1 MCEFVSHKYVF
12 DRQDRRVEM
21 LEKVTL
27 DEFRAFFE
35 DYFFGNSGKGLRLDL
50 HWNSQKHLRESTMSQ
65 VSQTDSTQAASSI
78 SEECKDGE

>member
-12 DRQDRRVEM
+12 DRQNRRVEM

-27 DEFRAFFE
+27 DEFKAFFE
-35 DYFFGNSGKGLRLDL
+35 DYFFGNNGKGLRLDL